1 LIQDLEPGLSVMF
14 RIRVKDQFQK
24 KDSGSGSG
32 FRVKIQGQDLG
43 SGFLIRIKGNI

>member
-1 LIQDLEPGLSVMF
+1 MLGSVF
-14 RIRVKDQFQK
+14 RIRVKGQFQK

-43 SGFLIRIKGNI
+43 SVFMIRIKGNI